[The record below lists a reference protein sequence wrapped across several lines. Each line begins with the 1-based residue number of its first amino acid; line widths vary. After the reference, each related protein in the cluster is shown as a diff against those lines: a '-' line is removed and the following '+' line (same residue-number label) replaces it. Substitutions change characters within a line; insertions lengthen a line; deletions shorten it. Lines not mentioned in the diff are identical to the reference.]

1 MLSPVELCGATIK
14 RATLN
19 NAGDIERKG
28 LCVNCDVYVRRSND
42 VIPEVLG
49 IAERFPDS
57 VPVEKAEFCPSCGAR
72 LEERGANLFCPNRSD
87 CPKQVEGRLT
97 HFCSKNGF
105 DIEGIRDKT
114 ARQFMNIGVRSPAD
128 LFSLDEEKIKTLD
141 KFKDKKASKL
151 VDAIKKS
158 KDVKLANFIYALGI
172 DNVGS
177 VTAKELA
184 EKFGSVDALR
194 AATKEQL
201 LEIDDVGE
209 IVAESITEWFS
220 EPFNGALTD
229 RLKAEGIDP
238 HYENKTVRGAF
249 SGKRVVLTGSLENFT
264 RSKASELIEERG
276 GTVSSSVS
284 ASTDLVIAGS
294 EAGSKLEKAEKLG
307 IEIIDENKFIEMLQ
321 SN

>member
-1 MLSPVELCGATIK
+1 MFFQKDAETMSRKQIEEIQ
-14 RATLN
+14 LN
-19 NAGDIERKG
+19 RLKWLVDYCCKN
-28 LCVNCDVYVRRSND
+28 
-42 VIPEVLG
+42 IPFYHDRL
-49 IAERFPDS
+49 
-57 VPVEKAEFCPSCGAR
+57 EKAG
-72 LEERGANLFCPNRSD
+72 
-87 CPKQVEGRLT
+87 V
-97 HFCSKNGF
+97 
-105 DIEGIRDKT
+105 T
-114 ARQFMNIGVRSPAD
+114 A
-128 LFSLDEEKIKTLD
+128 EKIKTLD

-158 KDVKLANFIYALGI
+158 KGVKLANFIYALGI

-276 GTVSSSVS
+276 
-284 ASTDLVIAGS
+284 
-294 EAGSKLEKAEKLG
+294 
-307 IEIIDENKFIEMLQ
+307 
-321 SN
+321 

>member
-1 MLSPVELCGATIK
+1 
-14 RATLN
+14 
-19 NAGDIERKG
+19 
-28 LCVNCDVYVRRSND
+28 
-42 VIPEVLG
+42 
-49 IAERFPDS
+49 
-57 VPVEKAEFCPSCGAR
+57 
-72 LEERGANLFCPNRSD
+72 
-87 CPKQVEGRLT
+87 
-97 HFCSKNGF
+97 
-105 DIEGIRDKT
+105 
-114 ARQFMNIGVRSPAD
+114 MNIGVRSPAD

-158 KDVKLANFIYALGI
+158 KGVKLANFIYALGI

-321 SN
+321 SD